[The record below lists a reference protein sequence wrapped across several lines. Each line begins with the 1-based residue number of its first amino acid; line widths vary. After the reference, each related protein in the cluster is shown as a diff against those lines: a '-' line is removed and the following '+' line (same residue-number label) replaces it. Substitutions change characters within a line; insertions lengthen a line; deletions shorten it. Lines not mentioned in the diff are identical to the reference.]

1 MFLAV
6 WGRPPPEAF
15 PMEASPSFL
24 HGLCVLDRLRSPAAC
39 HQRKF
44 SDKQFEM

>member
-39 HQRKF
+39 RGGGAF
-44 SDKQFEM
+44 CS